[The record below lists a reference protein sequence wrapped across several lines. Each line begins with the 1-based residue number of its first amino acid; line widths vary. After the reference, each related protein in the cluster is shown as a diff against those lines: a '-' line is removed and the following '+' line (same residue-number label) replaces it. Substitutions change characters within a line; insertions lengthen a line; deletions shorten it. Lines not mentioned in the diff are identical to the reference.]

1 MIGSSKKLKNEMFWD
16 HQKLSYSIQMVVVWK
31 PKNENHAQI
40 SPNSLC

>member
-16 HQKLSYSIQMVVVWK
+16 HQKLSYSVQMVAVWK

-40 SPNSLC
+40 NPDSLC